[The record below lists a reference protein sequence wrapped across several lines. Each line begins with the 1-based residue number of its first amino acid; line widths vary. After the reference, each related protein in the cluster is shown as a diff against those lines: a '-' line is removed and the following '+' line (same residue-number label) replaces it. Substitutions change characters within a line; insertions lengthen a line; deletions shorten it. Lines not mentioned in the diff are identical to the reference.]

1 MVPAQPFNLLFESS
15 QEDEE
20 DIRRAVKA
28 GARGYLI
35 KVADCE
41 QIEEAV
47 RAVAAGTRNRKHEFS
62 YQLSLKLI
70 RIISS

>member
-1 MVPAQPFNLLFESS
+1 MEMIIATTTY
-15 QEDEE
+15 EDEE

-28 GARGYLI
+28 GARGYLV

-47 RAVAAGTRNRKHEFS
+47 RAVALERETVSMNSRTDS
-62 YQLSLKLI
+62 YSSLYA
-70 RIISS
+70 S